1 MTKENEKRWREELP
15 IVLWAHRTTKSQ
27 VTGVSP
33 LSLIYGTEVV
43 IPIDLVRIA
52 VKLTKI
58 SGVRKED
65 ISEIVEEKR
74 NNTASHNCLY
84 QASMKAKHEGQVK
97 ERKFQVGELVWKIAP
112 YV

>member
-1 MTKENEKRWREELP
+1 MTKENKKRWREELP

-27 VTGVSP
+27 ATGASP

-52 VKLTKI
+52 VKLAEI
-58 SGVRKED
+58 SGVPKED

-84 QASMKAKHEGQVK
+84 QASMKAKLKK
-97 ERKFQVGELVWKIAP
+97 ESFKWENLFGK
-112 YV
+112 